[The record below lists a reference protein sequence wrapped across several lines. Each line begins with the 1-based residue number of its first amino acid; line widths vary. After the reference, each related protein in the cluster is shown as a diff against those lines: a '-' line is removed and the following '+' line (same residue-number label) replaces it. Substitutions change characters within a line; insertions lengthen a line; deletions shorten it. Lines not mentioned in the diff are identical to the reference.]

1 MAYLLDHRRCALLVI
16 DPQERLM
23 AAIHK
28 AERVSRNTALL
39 VRAAKELSMPI
50 LATTQYV
57 KGLGPFVPELAELLE
72 DVETIDKMEFNSF
85 LNADFRRAA
94 AALPASVDTLVITGV
109 EAHICIYQ
117 TAVGAMS
124 GAFGRSFECWI
135 AEDAVSSR
143 QKRNWKSAIRL
154 LGQQGACCGPSEL
167 ILYQWLE
174 RAGTSVFKAMLPY
187 LK

>member
-1 MAYLLDHRRCALLVI
+1 MQFLLDHRRCALLVI

-28 AERVSRNTALL
+28 AERVVKNTALL
-39 VRAAKELSMPI
+39 IRAAQELSMPI

-72 DVETIDKMEFNSF
+72 GVKTIDKMEFNSF
-85 LNADFRRAA
+85 LNPGFSEAIAS
-94 AALPASVDTLVITGV
+94 LPASVDTLVLTGV

-117 TAVGAMS
+117 TAVGAM
-124 GAFGRSFECWI
+124 GHGFRCWI

-143 QKRNWKSAIRL
+143 KKRNFKSAIAL
-154 LGQQGACCGPSEL
+154 LGRKGADCGPSEL

-174 RAGTSVFKAMLPY
+174 RAGTPVFKALLPY